1 VGIAEPMCLPA
12 PIPPEIAELDE
23 RGRLRFQQCFRTVAW
38 NRDLFTRTGLLV
50 TQACYFPEA
59 RPWWLAY
66 EAQATQPG
74 REVERELIR
83 RDEGRWLSLGLVVG
97 EKPDRA
103 HSRSD
108 PLGRGRTT

>member
-1 VGIAEPMCLPA
+1 MALAFSGAGIVGALGGSWLNHLAPA
-12 PIPPEIAELDE
+12 
-23 RGRLRFQQCFRTVAW
+23 RLV
-38 NRDLFTRTGLLV
+38 LIGS
-50 TQACYFPEA
+50 YFPEA
-59 RPWWLAY
+59 RLWWLAY

-103 HSRSD
+103 Q
-108 PLGRGRTT
+108 PA